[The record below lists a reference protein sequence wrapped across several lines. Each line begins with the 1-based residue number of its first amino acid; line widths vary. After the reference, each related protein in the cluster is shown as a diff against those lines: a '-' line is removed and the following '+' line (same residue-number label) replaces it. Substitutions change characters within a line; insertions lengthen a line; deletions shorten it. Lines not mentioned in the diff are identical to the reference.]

1 MKMLLTVELPHEPFN
16 SLVRSGKAGGTL
28 GRIIEA
34 IKPEAA
40 YFTEDNGK
48 RCGVF
53 VVDVRSPSDVPA
65 IAEPFFLS
73 FQADC
78 RFRILMSPEA
88 LEEAGLERLGKDWA

>member
-1 MKMLLTVELPHEPFN
+1 MKMLLTVEIPHEPFN
-16 SLVRSGKAGGTL
+16 SLVRSGEAGGIL
-28 GRIIEA
+28 GRIIES
-34 IKPEAA
+34 ISPEAA

-48 RCGVF
+48 RSAIF
-53 VVDVRSPSDVPA
+53 VVDVRNPSDIPA

-88 LEEAGLERLGKDWA
+88 LESAGLEELGKVWA